1 MPVADERRQTGK
13 GGRKGEQGPH
23 MRMVDEGT
31 QNPRGEALV
40 EELRWVHGIIRRNLA
55 TIAAIVADI
64 NGGVPAAQIRA
75 QITEL
80 AATSAIWTLRVN
92 CLRYCGLVHSHH
104 HGEDT
109 MLFPGL
115 RRANPAICP
124 VIDKLEADHVVI
136 AGYLDA
142 VEAAAQRILADES
155 ARVELA
161 GSLDDL
167 AAHLIVHLDYEE
179 ANLNPTLRRLSAWPF
194 G

>member
-1 MPVADERRQTGK
+1 MSGVEQAK
-13 GGRKGEQGPH
+13 GDREGAQGSY
-23 MRMVDEGT
+23 MGMVEEGT

-40 EELRWVHGIIRRNLA
+40 EELRWVHGIISRNLA
-55 TIAAIVADI
+55 TIAALVADI
-64 NGGVPAAQIRA
+64 NGGAPAAQIRA

-115 RRANPAICP
+115 RRVNPTICP

-136 AGYLDA
+136 AGSLDA
-142 VEAAAQRILADES
+142 VEAAAERILTDES

-167 AAHLIVHLDYEE
+167 SAHVIVHLDYEE